1 MLYTRRTIS
10 ATEKPIFYIIDF
22 GKTWRCYINF
32 TKASS
37 SMLSKIIQACTC
49 TFRLTVETR
58 FGSNI
63 LNSHTNVPFNPAHS
77 HQTVGTLSCLKCWE
91 TLVKAYFRTIRSES
105 VVFTWIT
112 KTTLISNV
120 VIATISISNILT
132 CMHGTQIDKRNSK
145 VRSIVQFK
153 PFKFEVFIFEYS
165 STFVD

>member
-1 MLYTRRTIS
+1 MYIQTDRRNKIWIKYFKQPHKRTFQPGSFTPNRRHLKLFKMLRKSLR
-10 ATEKPIFYIIDF
+10 
-22 GKTWRCYINF
+22 
-32 TKASS
+32 
-37 SMLSKIIQACTC
+37 
-49 TFRLTVETR
+49 
-58 FGSNI
+58 
-63 LNSHTNVPFNPAHS
+63 
-77 HQTVGTLSCLKCWE
+77 

-132 CMHGTQIDKRNSK
+132 CMHGTQIDERNSK